1 MLKLRGK
8 TVAVKKSA
16 VEPCLLKVTRDPNL
30 PMRLRPQY
38 ALLLD
43 AANLGEITS
52 FAAVLVRADV
62 TADAAAASPASDIY
76 QLGED
81 YAYLAEGD
89 IVRLN
94 PSQDTLSVL
103 FRVNSHSNTILLT
116 EQCNHYCLMCSQP
129 PKNVDDFWILD
140 EVFELIRMIPEGTPS
155 LGFSGGEPTL
165 YGDRFIALV
174 EHVKNHLPH
183 TRVDI
188 LTNGR
193 AFNDPAFAHKL
204 GQVNHP
210 NLTLGIPLYSDDP
223 VRHDYVVQA
232 PGAFD
237 ETVKGILNLRAAGV
251 RVEIRVVVHR
261 ETLPRLVQTCRFIA
275 RNLLFVNHVALM
287 GLEITGFTRANLDKL
302 WVDPHE
308 YRDTLSEAAG
318 ILVSYGMKASIY
330 NHQLCLVNEDLHP
343 IYRKSIS
350 DWKNEYLDACTH
362 CERRGDC
369 GGFFSSAVQ
378 FRHSAHIRPI
388 RKQETRSSRLL
399 HQAI

>member
-8 TVAVKKSA
+8 TVALKKSA
-16 VEPCLLKVTRDPNL
+16 VEPCLLKVTQDPGL
-30 PMRLRPQY
+30 PTRIRHQY
-38 ALLLD
+38 ALLQDVAHLEEAD
-43 AANLGEITS
+43 G
-52 FAAVLVRADV
+52 FGAVLLRVEMTAQDV
-62 TADAAAASPASDIY
+62 AQSPAKNIY

-94 PSQDTLSVL
+94 PSQDSLSVL
-103 FRVNSHSNTILLT
+103 FRVGSNSNTILLT

-129 PKNVDDFWILD
+129 PRDVDDFWILD

-174 EHVKNHLPH
+174 QHVKNHLPH
-183 TRVDI
+183 TRIDI

-193 AFNDPAFAHKL
+193 AFHDPAFAHKL
-204 GQVNHP
+204 GQVKHP
-210 NLTLGIPLYSDDP
+210 NLSLGIPLYSDDP

-275 RNLLFVNHVALM
+275 RNLLFVQHVALM

-302 WVDPHE
+302 WVDPHD

-318 ILVSYGMKASIY
+318 VLMSYGMHASIY
-330 NHQLCLVNEDLHP
+330 NHQLCLVNDDLLP

-350 DWKNEYLDACTH
+350 DWKNEYLDECAM
-362 CERRGDC
+362 CERRSDC

-378 FRHSAHIRPI
+378 YRHSAHIRPI
-388 RKQETRSSRLL
+388 GLAESVD
-399 HQAI
+399 

>member
-8 TVAVKKSA
+8 TVAVKKSTDD
-16 VEPCLLKVTRDPNL
+16 PCLLKVTQDTNL
-30 PMRLRPQY
+30 PERIRSQY

-43 AANLGEITS
+43 VASLEQVAGYG
-52 FAAVLVRADV
+52 AVLLRGDV
-62 TADAAAASPASDIY
+62 DIQDVEQSPASDVYLI
-76 QLGED
+76 GED
-81 YAYLAEGD
+81 YAYLVEGD

-94 PSQDTLSVL
+94 PNQDSLSVL
-103 FRVNSHSNTILLT
+103 FRVNSNSNTILLT

-129 PKNVDDFWILD
+129 PRNVDDFWILD
-140 EVFELIRMIPEGTPS
+140 EVFDLIRMIPEGTSS

-174 EHVKNHLPH
+174 QHVKNHLPR
-183 TRVDI
+183 TRIDI

-204 GQVNHP
+204 GKVEHP
-210 NLTLGIPLYSDDP
+210 NITLGIPLYSDDP

-237 ETVKGILNLRAAGV
+237 ETVRGIFNLHAAGV

-275 RNLLFVNHVALM
+275 RNLLFVQHVALM
-287 GLEITGFTRANLDKL
+287 GLEITGFTRANLEKL

-318 ILVSYGMKASIY
+318 ILMNYGINASIY
-330 NHQLCLVNEDLHP
+330 NHQLCLVNDDLRP

-350 DWKNEYLDACTH
+350 DWKNEYLEECST
-362 CERRGDC
+362 CELRSQC

-378 FRHSAHIRPI
+378 YRHSAYIRPI
-388 RKQETRSSRLL
+388 RAMEQENLPEL
-399 HQAI
+399 G